1 MEKLLLYMPSLS
13 SRRYLKSSTSKVR
26 EIIDRPLCNVVIT
39 NYYFE
44 IIAYTLFR
52 RCHCGKINLPLLT
65 PALNWFLAKHLK
77 HWLMDILPLRV
88 VQCTSQFLNARC
100 TIFGNSVLMTSS

>member
-1 MEKLLLYMPSLS
+1 MSCEHGKAVAVNAVVEQQAVPEVFSFKVGKSL
-13 SRRYLKSSTSKVR
+13 
-26 EIIDRPLCNVVIT
+26 VVIT
-39 NYYFE
+39 NYCFE

-77 HWLMDILPLRV
+77 HWLMDILPLRI
-88 VQCTSQFLNARC
+88 VQCTSQFLNARS